1 MLLAIFPLQLII
13 FPGETLP
20 LHIFEPRY
28 KELILE
34 CRDAGIT
41 FGIPAHLGGSVSHYG
56 TEVELVKIFRT
67 YDNGE
72 MDILVRGIRVFTVGE
87 LHAQVEGKLYSGA
100 TVSFPENDPD
110 VDDEL
115 RNSLT
120 REFEKFLRLTGR
132 LLPTHEDS
140 DVDLSF
146 RIAPAVELPLER
158 KIELLSLH
166 EEQKREE
173 YLLKHLQRLVE
184 SIPKKH
190 NADVKLGGNGHTKG
204 NGWEKA

>member
-28 KELILE
+28 KELILD

-41 FGIPAHLGGSVSHYG
+41 FGIPTYLGGSVSHYG
-56 TEVELVKIFRT
+56 TEVELVNIFRT

-72 MDILVRGIRVFTVGE
+72 MDILVRGVRVFTVEE
-87 LHAQVEGKLYSGA
+87 LRAQVEDKLYSGA
-100 TVSFPENDPD
+100 TVSFPENDPA
-110 VDDEL
+110 VDDEIHDTL
-115 RNSLT
+115 S
-120 REFEKFLRLTGR
+120 REFATFLRRSGR
-132 LLPTHEDS
+132 LAPPYGDA

-158 KIELLSLH
+158 KIELLSLRQ
-166 EEQKREE
+166 EQKRAE
-173 YLLKHLQRLVE
+173 YLVKHLRRLIE
-184 SIPKKH
+184 SIPKRD
-190 NADVKLGGNGHTKG
+190 NANVRLGGNGHAKE
-204 NGWEKA
+204 NGWVKG

>member
-41 FGIPAHLGGSVSHYG
+41 FGIPTYLGERISHYG
-56 TEVELVKIFRT
+56 TEVELVNIFRT
-67 YDNGE
+67 HENGE
-72 MDILVRGIRVFTVGE
+72 MDILVRGIRVFAVEE
-87 LHAQVEGKLYSGA
+87 LHAQVEDRLYSGA
-100 TVSFPENDPD
+100 TVSFPENDPA
-110 VDDEL
+110 VDDEIHDTL
-115 RNSLT
+115 S
-120 REFEKFLRLTGR
+120 REFAIFLRRSGR
-132 LLPTHEDS
+132 LVPTYGDAE
-140 DVDLSF
+140 VDLSF

-166 EEQKREE
+166 EEQKRAE
-173 YLLKHLQRLVE
+173 YLLKHLRRLIE
-184 SIPKKH
+184 SLPKKD
-190 NADVKLGGNGHTKG
+190 NGNVKVGGNGHAKE
-204 NGWEKA
+204 NRWEKG